1 MLILNKPNNR
11 EEEMKK
17 EKMMKHFGDFM
28 MFILLINIASLL
40 KNIYPFPGIKKR
52 AILSRL

>member
-28 MFILLINIASLL
+28 MFILTAKTTFCGRGQS
-40 KNIYPFPGIKKR
+40 
-52 AILSRL
+52 